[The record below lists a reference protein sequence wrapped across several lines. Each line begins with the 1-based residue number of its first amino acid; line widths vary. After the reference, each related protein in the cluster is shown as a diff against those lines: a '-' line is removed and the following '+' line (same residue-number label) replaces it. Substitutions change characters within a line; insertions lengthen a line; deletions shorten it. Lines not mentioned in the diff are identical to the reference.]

1 METQLN
7 KINYLGRMETITQ
20 YLCES
25 DEQYKARLEFILKLE
40 KDKIIWK
47 DACKISKLYYNITFK
62 KCKYSQ
68 ETYGLIKKYL

>member
-7 KINYLGRMETITQ
+7 TINYLGNNEKITQ

-25 DEQYKARLEFILKLE
+25 DEQYNSRLQFILKLE

-47 DACKISKLYYNITFK
+47 DACKISKLYYSITYK
-62 KCKYSQ
+62 KCKYSY
-68 ETYGLIKKYL
+68 ETYNLIKKYL